1 MKKRSNILGK
11 AAAAL
16 TEGFADVRHGLEDA
30 VREVDLHPHV
40 LHVGQLQ
47 AQQLVLRR
55 EEQPGVGLNAVFI
68 KRPVRL

>member
-1 MKKRSNILGK
+1 MKKWSNILGK
-11 AAAAL
+11 AAAL

-47 AQQLVLRR
+47 A
-55 EEQPGVGLNAVFI
+55 
-68 KRPVRL
+68 